1 MRMDA
6 ISLDATIAIT
16 ALSRRTWWR
25 RISQGAVNRVSDD
38 ERGRAMLSWVE
49 VMQHICIPIESEDLV
64 YILRADAG
72 QADAQNDIGQLF
84 SIAGKHESALYWLR
98 HAVQQDHPD
107 AMQWLG
113 SCYLRGAGV
122 PRDENL
128 GLMWIAKAASHNHTI
143 AQAQINSLLPYAV
156 KRSRT

>member
-1 MRMDA
+1 MDA

-38 ERGRAMLSWVE
+38 KRGRTMLSWAKV
-49 VMQHICIPIESEDLV
+49 VPYICIPMEPEDLSFV
-64 YILRADAG
+64 LRADAG

-84 SIAGKHESALYWLR
+84 SMVGKHESALYWLR
-98 HAVQQDHPD
+98 LAVQQDHPD

-122 PRDENL
+122 PKDEYL
-128 GLMWIAKAASHNHTI
+128 GLMWIAKAASHKHAI
-143 AQAQINSLLPYAV
+143 AQAQINSLQPYGV
-156 KRSRT
+156 KQSP

>member
-1 MRMDA
+1 MNA

-25 RISQGAVNRVSDD
+25 RISQGMVNRVSDD
-38 ERGRAMLSWVE
+38 LRGRAMLCWAEIVP
-49 VMQHICIPIESEDLV
+49 HICIPMKPEDLA

-84 SIAGKHESALYWLR
+84 SIAGKHESSLYWLR
-98 HAVQQDHPD
+98 QAVRQDHPD

-113 SCYLRGAGV
+113 SCYLCGAGV
-122 PRDENL
+122 PKDENL
-128 GLMWIAKAASHNHTI
+128 GLMWIAKAASHNHAI
-143 AQAQINSLLPYAV
+143 AQAQINSLLPPRV
-156 KRSRT
+156 KQSPK